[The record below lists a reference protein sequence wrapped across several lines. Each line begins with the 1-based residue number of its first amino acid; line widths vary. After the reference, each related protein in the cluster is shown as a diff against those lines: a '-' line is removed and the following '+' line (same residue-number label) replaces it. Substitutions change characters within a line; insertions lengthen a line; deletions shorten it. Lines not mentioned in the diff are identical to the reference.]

1 MDKYKQKELREL
13 VRLGVA
19 EDYTNK
25 PSEYIYTLRR
35 PEKVGYST
43 GVYGINGGLVEDA
56 ETGQLYAIIGRFSK
70 VQELRELRRM
80 AEELAAE
87 IDGLQ
92 DAIKQHTDAAGV
104 DTLAGLDYKITYKA
118 VTSSRLDSKAL
129 KADQPELYAKYTKQ
143 TTARRFCLA

>member
-1 MDKYKQKELREL
+1 MSAIEL
-13 VRLGVA
+13 A
-19 EDYTNK
+19 
-25 PSEYIYTLRR
+25 
-35 PEKVGYST
+35 
-43 GVYGINGGLVEDA
+43 A
-56 ETGQLYAIIGRFSK
+56 K

-80 AEELAAE
+80 ADELAAE

-92 DAIKQHTDAAGV
+92 DAIKQHMDAAGV

-143 TTARRFCLA
+143 TTARRFCLV